1 MAFGVASDN
10 MDSETR
16 RRPSQLLPKPDI
28 TLPNLVDSVPFHT
41 GGAQSQ
47 TPNQPAGIP
56 ALFVPGVTE
65 VLYNGNPL
73 VQYKICGQ
81 VYTMEKPAN
90 ESRSEMRRCTL
101 GGRKLKYLLDVIQE
115 PARARACGAGPRCKL
130 LVL

>member
-1 MAFGVASDN
+1 MASTAEADS
-10 MDSETR
+10 MDSEPR
-16 RRPSQLLPKPDI
+16 RKPSQLLPKPDI
-28 TLPNLVDSVPFHT
+28 TLPNLADSVPFHA

-47 TPNQPAGIP
+47 TPNRPAGIP

-73 VQYKICGQ
+73 AQYNICGR

-90 ESRSEMRRCTL
+90 ESRSETRRCTN
-101 GGRKLKYLLDVIQE
+101 GGRKLKYMLHVLQE

-130 LVL
+130 FVL